1 MPSTY
6 FGQLSNQAQAA
17 DLRGPLAELVE
28 AMPLNLTTLIPIS
41 NIFFLSFV
49 MSIEILKDK

>member
-6 FGQLSNQAQAA
+6 VGQLSNQAQAA

-28 AMPLNLTTLIPIS
+28 AKPLNLTTLIPIS